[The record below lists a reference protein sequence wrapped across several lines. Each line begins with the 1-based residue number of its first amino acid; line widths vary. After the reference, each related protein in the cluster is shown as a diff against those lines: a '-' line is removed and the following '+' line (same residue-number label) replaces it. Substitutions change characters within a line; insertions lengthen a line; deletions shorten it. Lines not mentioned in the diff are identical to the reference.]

1 MRKCPTSGSFK
12 ALPESSK
19 LTIGLESPQR
29 ACRNHFCKFQGKML
43 NFGATSGLGKL
54 TSGGHIRTQNSLM
67 HYFETLKTK
76 KLKKIA
82 FLYYFRWRTEVTAK
96 KLK

>member
-1 MRKCPTSGSFK
+1 
-12 ALPESSK
+12 
-19 LTIGLESPQR
+19 
-29 ACRNHFCKFQGKML
+29 ML

-76 KLKKIA
+76 KLKKKPSI
-82 FLYYFRWRTEVTAK
+82 FILLPVDDGSDGK
-96 KLK
+96 KIEMTISIPIVAIYHP